1 MHYFVIGLCGES
13 EKSHDYFLNL
23 EYLSDTYRRIYNEKK
38 TTQKYARREHVARQ
52 SVSKMTLKIPLIILN
67 TIKLVFSFTWWE
79 EMEQMSIGP

>member
-1 MHYFVIGLCGES
+1 MHCFVIGLCGES

-38 TTQKYARREHVARQ
+38 TTQKYTTREHVARQ

-67 TIKLVFSFTWWE
+67 TIKLVFSFT
-79 EMEQMSIGP
+79 